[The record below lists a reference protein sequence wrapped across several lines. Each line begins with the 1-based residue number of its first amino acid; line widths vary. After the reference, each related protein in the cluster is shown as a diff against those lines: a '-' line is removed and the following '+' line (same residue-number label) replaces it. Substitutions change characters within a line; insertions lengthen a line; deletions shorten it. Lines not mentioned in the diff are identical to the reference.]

1 MKKFLKIAGGI
12 IIGIV
17 VLLLVLP
24 TIFKGKIEGLVKEQI
39 NNNVN
44 AQVNYDHFSL
54 SLVKAFPNISV
65 GIEGLSV
72 VGNAPFEKDTLLY
85 LGQFSTKVG
94 LLGAIQG
101 EVEVHSVLL
110 SDLNVNAIVLPDS
123 SANWDI
129 AIPSETVEELE
140 QNDEAS
146 SFKVVLKSFILDNAN
161 IKYADKTM
169 NLNAEVKGFDLG
181 LSGDMSEV
189 QTNLDI
195 HSGIEELFVQFDG
208 IKYINGASVGLNAGV
223 GADLENMVFTF
234 LDNELM
240 LNRLGLKLDG
250 SVAMKEQGYGID
262 LNLGTTKTDFKS
274 LLALIP
280 EEFLKDFEGLET
292 AGNMHLKASAKGDYI
307 DEENLPAFS
316 LDLMV
321 ENGKIQYPDLP
332 ESINNI
338 NVNLQ
343 VENKG
348 GSADNTIT
356 NLEQF
361 HFEVADNPFDATLNV
376 VQPVSNPAFKGN
388 AAGRIDLESLS
399 NAIPMDSFDIK
410 GLIELDF
417 TIDGDY
423 AMVEQE
429 KYDQISANG
438 KLDLSNFYYASADIP
453 QGIFIKQSSMSVN
466 PRSVKLESFHCTIGQ
481 SDFELKG
488 RLSNYL
494 AYALQNGVLK
504 GQLKHNSRRINT
516 NELLA
521 MTGSEEEEPE
531 SPEEATEVIEVPK
544 NLDFVFQSDIEKLLY
559 DKLTINQANGKVTVK
574 NGVVKLNGLKME
586 LLDGSMLMSGQY
598 NTANMSRPF
607 VDFNIEG
614 KNLDLNM
621 AANSF
626 SVVDSLLPLAKNTVG
641 KVSPKFDYSSVLS
654 KDATPIMST
663 VNGGGWLRSKS
674 VEVSGSKIQN
684 TLATTLKNDSYR
696 KMRAEDLNINFIID
710 KGNVI
715 VKPFKTKVGGKMVE
729 VQGTQGLDQSVDYKI
744 TMPVSRKEV
753 SKMAGSLGFAIP
765 NSGDDLIVDVLVK
778 GTVQEPQLSFGLD
791 KARKQV
797 EKDLKK
803 EGEKLLKNFLKGF

>member
-1 MKKFLKIAGGI
+1 MKKFLKITGGI
-12 IIGIV
+12 VIGII
-17 VLLLVLP
+17 VLLLLLP
-24 TIFKGKIEGLVKEQI
+24 TLFKSKIEGLVKEQI

-44 AQVNYDHFSL
+44 AQVNYEHFSL
-54 SLVKAFPNISV
+54 SLLKAFPNVSV
-65 GIEGLSV
+65 GMEGLSV
-72 VGNAPFEKDTLLY
+72 VGNAPFNNDTLLY
-85 LGQFSTKVG
+85 LGEFSTKVG
-94 LLGAIQG
+94 LLGAIKGQ
-101 EVEVHSVLL
+101 VEVKSVLL
-110 SDLNVNAIVLPDS
+110 SDLKVNAIVLPDS

-129 AIPSETVEELE
+129 AIPSETVEEVE
-140 QNDEAS
+140 QSEEAS
-146 SFKVVLKSFILDNAN
+146 SFKVLLKSFIIDNAN
-161 IKYADKTM
+161 IRYTDNTM
-169 NLNAEVKGFDLG
+169 GLNTEVKGFNLQ

-195 HSGIEELFVQFDG
+195 NSGIDALFVDFDG
-208 IKYINGASVGLNAGV
+208 VKYINGASLGLNAGV

-250 SVAMKEQGYGID
+250 SVTMKEQGYGLD
-262 LNLGTTKTDFKS
+262 LNMGTTKTDFKS
-274 LLALIP
+274 LLALVP
-280 EEFLKDFEGLET
+280 EEFLKDFDGLET
-292 AGNMHLKASAKGDYI
+292 AGNMLLKATAKGDYI

-316 LDLMV
+316 LDLVV
-321 ENGKIQYPDLP
+321 ENGMIQYPDLP
-332 ESINNI
+332 ESIHNI

-343 VENKG
+343 VQNEG

-361 HFEVADNPFDATLNV
+361 HFKVADNPFDATLSV
-376 VQPVSNPAFKGN
+376 VQPVSNPVFKGK

-410 GLIELDF
+410 GLIEMDF

-423 AMVEQE
+423 AMVENEQ
-429 KYDQISANG
+429 YDQISANG
-438 KLDLSNFYYASADIP
+438 QLKLSNFYYSSADIP
-453 QGIFIKQSSMSVN
+453 QGIFIKNSSMSVN
-466 PRSVKLESFHCTIGQ
+466 PRSVKLESFNCTLGQ
-481 SDFELKG
+481 SDFKLSG
-488 RLSNYL
+488 TLSNYL
-494 AYALQNGVLK
+494 AYALQDGVLK
-504 GQLKHNSRRINT
+504 GQLNHYSKLINT
-516 NELLA
+516 NEFLA
-521 MTGSEEEEPE
+521 MADSDEEEETI
-531 SPEEATEVIEVPK
+531 EEATEVVEVPK
-544 NLDFVFQSDIEKLLY
+544 NLDFVFQSQIEKILY
-559 DKLTINQANGKVTVK
+559 DKLSINRTNGKITVK
-574 NGVVKLNGLKME
+574 DGVVKLDGLKMQ
-586 LLDGSMLMSGQY
+586 LLDGNMLMTGQY
-598 NTANMSRPF
+598 NTANMNKPY

-641 KVSPKFDYSSVLS
+641 KVSPKFDYSSVLG

-674 VEVSGSKIQN
+674 VEISGSKIQN
-684 TLATTLKNDSYR
+684 TLASTLKNDSYK

-765 NSGDDLIVDVLVK
+765 DSGDDLIVDVLVK